1 MGKGVNGNLK
11 TLDEI
16 DPKEAFAIRSKGGKA
31 SACAQ
36 RKRKEL
42 KETLL
47 ELLALGK
54 TQEEICM
61 KLLSG
66 EFNAKTFE
74 VIRDT
79 IGEKPK
85 EVSEH
90 VFEGVSEV
98 EFKVVNVKK
107 D

>member
-1 MGKGVNGNLK
+1 
-11 TLDEI
+11 
-16 DPKEAFAIRSKGGKA
+16 
-31 SACAQ
+31 
-36 RKRKEL
+36 
-42 KETLL
+42 
-47 ELLALGK
+47 
-54 TQEEICM
+54 M

-90 VFEGVSEV
+90 IFEGVSEV